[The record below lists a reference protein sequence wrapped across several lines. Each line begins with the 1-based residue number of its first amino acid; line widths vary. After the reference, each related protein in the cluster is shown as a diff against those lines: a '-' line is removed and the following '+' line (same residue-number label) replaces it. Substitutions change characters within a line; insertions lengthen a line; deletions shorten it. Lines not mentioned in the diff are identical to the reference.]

1 MTKGIRPLA
10 AAVAVAAAAGM
21 AGSAQAA
28 NGVDTTAL
36 QNAVKVGNGRSGIRS
51 HLRQLQLIADRP
63 GNNGNRATATQGHGD
78 SVGLRREAARHDRR
92 LLEGLPSSRSRPTIF
107 EERRRRR

>member
-28 NGVDTTAL
+28 NGVDTTA
-36 QNAVKVGNGRSGIRS
+36 
-51 HLRQLQLIADRP
+51 
-63 GNNGNRATATQGHGD
+63 
-78 SVGLRREAARHDRR
+78 AA
-92 LLEGLPSSRSRPTIF
+92 
-107 EERRRRR
+107 ERRSTVGYGQGGHPLGT

>member
-10 AAVAVAAAAGM
+10 AAVAIAAAAGM

-36 QNAVKVGNGRSGIRS
+36 QNAVNVGNDKPAS
-51 HLRQLQLIADRP
+51 A
-63 GNNGNRATATQGHGD
+63 AT
-78 SVGLRREAARHDRR
+78 
-92 LLEGLPSSRSRPTIF
+92 SRSCS
-107 EERRRRR
+107 

>member
-10 AAVAVAAAAGM
+10 AVVAVAAAAGM

-36 QNAVKVGNGRSGIRS
+36 QKRGQGRRRTTSGIR
-51 HLRQLQLIADRP
+51 R
-63 GNNGNRATATQGHGD
+63 T
-78 SVGLRREAARHDRR
+78 
-92 LLEGLPSSRSRPTIF
+92 
-107 EERRRRR
+107 